1 MRLPAINWTKVAE
14 SFVAADPVAY
24 AALLMADGSIQTGEG
39 QLLVAPHGPAE
50 TDDRNARYEAWCRRA
65 GRAIQPVPAA
75 GS

>member
-39 QLLVAPHGPAE
+39 EMLVAQPDSSDPV
-50 TDDRNARYEAWCRRA
+50 DRHQRYDAWCRRA
-65 GRAIQPVPAA
+65 GRAVHPVPA
-75 GS
+75 SS

>member
-39 QLLVAPHGPAE
+39 EMLVAQPESA
-50 TDDRNARYEAWCRRA
+50 DQVDRHERYEAYCRRA
-65 GRAIQPVPAA
+65 GRAVHPAPAA
-75 GS
+75 S

>member
-39 QLLVAPHGPAE
+39 EMLVAQPESADPV
-50 TDDRNARYEAWCRRA
+50 DRRERYDAWCRRA
-65 GRAIQPVPAA
+65 GRAVHPAA
-75 GS
+75 AAS